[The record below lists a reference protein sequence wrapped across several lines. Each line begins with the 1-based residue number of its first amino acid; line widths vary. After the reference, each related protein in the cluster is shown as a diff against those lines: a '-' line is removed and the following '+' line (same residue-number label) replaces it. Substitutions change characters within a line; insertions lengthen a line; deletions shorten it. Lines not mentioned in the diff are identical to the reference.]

1 VARKFDSRF
10 ARDILGACARN
21 PGYRRRAVRVLG
33 DHRFADAHH
42 EWLWNVMKD
51 ELGGGDLL
59 TGAVIGAS
67 GRRKYT
73 DVEERREALE
83 TAVTLLKNAPEAP
96 SVALEEMERF
106 RNYHAMHG
114 GMERAVDLMDK
125 GNIDDAMLALRKV
138 SRPTANLDYERVE
151 WFNEF
156 EKRQAQR
163 LHLKEN
169 PEDRL
174 QVATRFMP
182 SVDKALGGGIEAGE
196 LGLIVATTGRG
207 KSALAA
213 NLAFM
218 AAGQKYTTVYVSTE
232 MKADLVATRLDARML
247 GMAYNAIKY
256 HDHDPED
263 LELID
268 AKIRR
273 FKAMMARR
281 LVIISIPI
289 RKARIEIIEEVL
301 DRQADERNPASMLIL
316 DSADHI
322 TPREKTL
329 NRRDRETASYWD
341 AKSMA
346 EEREIP
352 IWTTTHAPKD
362 VVNKI
367 ATSENVGESYD
378 KARIADLV
386 FSLNQTKAQKI
397 KGEMRGYLGKYRQG
411 RGGFFVY
418 LQADLARMHFQEKE
432 EEDDDPEDDEDEDDD
447 E

>member
-21 PGYRRRAVRVLG
+21 PAYRRRAVRILG
-33 DHRFADAHH
+33 DHRFADPHH
-42 EWLWNVMKD
+42 EWLWKTMGD
-51 ELGGGDLL
+51 LGSGDLL
-59 TGAVIGAS
+59 TGAVISAA
-67 GRRKYT
+67 GRRAYK
-73 DVEERREALE
+73 DVDERREALE
-83 TAVTLLKNAPEAP
+83 TAVALLRIAPEAP
-96 SVALEEMERF
+96 SVALEEMERY

-114 GMERAVDLMDK
+114 GMERAVDLMNK
-125 GNIDDAMLALRKV
+125 GDIDGAMEALRRV
-138 SRPTANLDYERVE
+138 SRPSTNLDYERID
-151 WFNEF
+151 WFEEF
-156 EKRQAQR
+156 EDRQARR

-182 SVDKALGGGIEAGE
+182 SVDKAIGGGIEAGE

-218 AAGQKYTTVYVSTE
+218 AAAQKYTTVYVSTE

-247 GMAYNAIKY
+247 GLAYNAIKY
-256 HDHDPED
+256 HDHDPND
-263 LELID
+263 LELIE
-268 AKIRR
+268 AKARR
-273 FKAMMARR
+273 FAAMMRRR
-281 LVIISIPI
+281 LVIIGIPI

-301 DRQADERNPASMLIL
+301 DEMDDDDNPASMLIL

-322 TPREKTL
+322 TPTEKTL

-341 AKSMA
+341 AKSIA
-346 EEREIP
+346 EEREMP

-386 FSLNQTKAQKI
+386 FTMNQTKAQRL
-397 KGEMRGYLGKYRQG
+397 KGEMRGYLAKYRQG

-418 LQADLARMHFQEKE
+418 LQADLARMHFQEKPPDEDEE
-432 EEDDDPEDDEDEDDD
+432 EEDDDE
-447 E
+447 